1 MKKLFKF
8 LLWVVILWLLF
19 VGVKTGYQKIQK
31 HIYPLEYKETIEK
44 YSEEYNLDS
53 ALVFAIIKCES
64 GFQTNAVSSIG
75 AKGLM
80 QLTNET
86 FEWVCS
92 KYKDSENDTSYLFE
106 AEKNIKAGCRLL
118 RLLYDDFG
126 DTKTVLCAYH
136 AGRNIT
142 YKWLKTE
149 EYSADGKTL
158 KKIPY
163 ADTSAYVSKVLKTID
178 KYNEIY
184 EGEF

>member
-8 LLWVVILWLLF
+8 ILWVLIICF
-19 VGVKTGYQKIQK
+19 VVYAGKNAYRKIEKQ
-31 HIYPLEYKETIEK
+31 IYPLGYQATIEK
-44 YSEEYNLDS
+44 YANEYDLDS
-53 ALVFAIIKCES
+53 KLVFAIVKCES
-64 GFQTNAVSSIG
+64 GFDKDAVSSIG

-80 QLTNET
+80 QLTDET

-92 KYKDSENDTSYLFE
+92 KYKDDNTNSLFDP
-106 AEKNIKAGCRLL
+106 KTNIKSGCRLL

-142 YKWLKTE
+142 YKWLSNS
-149 EYSADGKTL
+149 EYSTDGKTL

-163 ADTSAYVSKVLKTID
+163 ADTSEYVSKVLKTID

>member
-1 MKKLFKF
+1 MKKFFKF
-8 LLWVVILWLLF
+8 LIWVVVICALCF
-19 VGVKTGYQKIQK
+19 GVKNGYQKLQK
-31 HIYPLEYKETIEK
+31 YIYPLEYKETIMK

-53 ALVFAIIKCES
+53 KLVFAIVKCES
-64 GFQTNAVSSIG
+64 GFDETAVSSIG

-80 QLTNET
+80 QLTDET

-92 KYKDSENDTSYLFE
+92 KYKDNEDDSSYLFE
-106 AEKNIKAGCRLL
+106 GEKNIQAGCRLL

-126 DTKTVLCAYH
+126 DTKTVICAYH

-142 YKWLKTE
+142 YKWLSNS

-163 ADTSAYVSKVLKTID
+163 ADTSEYVSKVLKTID
-178 KYNEIY
+178 KYEEIY
-184 EGEF
+184 SYS